1 MRYALAVTRQFH
13 CQLMDKQ
20 REPAVPE
27 HWSVRVADSATA
39 RLDIPADAYRE
50 RHFEIAFAM
59 TVRALDDATSPWHEL
74 RVYVDGELQWQRRI
88 STSHPSPFDGLD
100 YRFRRSVPVGRP
112 LRLLATVE
120 CSQVRRLQLQI
131 EADES

>member
-1 MRYALAVTRQFH
+1 
-13 CQLMDKQ
+13 MDKQ
-20 REPAVPE
+20 REPIAPE
-27 HWSVRVADSATA
+27 HWSVRLADAATA

-50 RHFEIAFAM
+50 RRFEIAFAM
-59 TVRALDDATSPWHEL
+59 TVQAPDDAISPWHEL

-88 STSHPSPFDGLD
+88 STAQPSPFDGLD
-100 YRFRRSVPVGRP
+100 YRFQRSVPAGRP